1 MKYLIVKV
9 LFNCDMFWSDT
20 EYEKLSELEKTK
32 IINVEAISTFDYI
45 DDENNYICYMIISPI
60 EMSKYEGILLNLDIK
75 YKANDIGDE
84 ILNGEID
91 LRDVFEK
98 HKHPI
103 NMETYLDFFDNLEK
117 WIMKN
122 QTVDNVLDIIN
133 EKGYENLRSIDKD
146 FLHEYSISLLKK

>member
-1 MKYLIVKV
+1 
-9 LFNCDMFWSDT
+9 MFWSDT

-75 YKANDIGDE
+75 YKSIDIGNS

-91 LRDVFEK
+91 LMKVFEK
-98 HKHPI
+98 YKHPI
-103 NMETYLDFFDNLEK
+103 NMESYLDFFEDLEK

-133 EKGYENLRSIDKD
+133 EKGYENLRNIDKD
-146 FLHEYSISLLKK
+146 FLHEYSISLSKK

>member
-1 MKYLIVKV
+1 
-9 LFNCDMFWSDT
+9 
-20 EYEKLSELEKTK
+20 
-32 IINVEAISTFDYI
+32 
-45 DDENNYICYMIISPI
+45 MIISPI
-60 EMSKYEGILLNLDIK
+60 EMSKYEDILLNLDIK
-75 YKANDIGDE
+75 YKSNDIGDE

-133 EKGYENLRSIDKD
+133 EKGYENLRSIDKK